1 MLLGRCQGPAHSSR
15 RGFCMSTWHSP
26 SAHRRAAVAAG
37 VISPTWRCPAGQGV
51 SWGFKLRGEPTR
63 VHAGYDSLGWEPWL
77 GVQNAG
83 YFCVDLAEPAG
94 ESLPLKNFRNGITM
108 STGSSPEFAQIEKLL
123 KVAFDNHATELRLSG
138 GVPPMLRIGEQLRQ
152 LKIPPVAAEAVTGLI
167 AAVMPAG
174 ADPKAFTFDSSH
186 GPIEGSVVDVS
197 GTQVLVL
204 KKGSTAQAAADGDS
218 PLELDIQNDGKEDEP
233 GSGVKVSS
241 RDHEYAMPTEAGGV
255 IQIDKLLTAA
265 VKGGVS
271 DIHITVGQPPV
282 FRQDGGMKPQKTKVL
297 TADDTNGLMKSIT
310 PERCQAELAEM
321 GGTDFGFAFGDM
333 ARFRVS
339 VFKQRGSIAMVL
351 RQIPNNMLTPEQLG
365 VPDVCLRMVTRPRGL
380 FLVTGPTGSGK
391 STTLASLINYIN
403 EKYDH
408 HIITIEDPIEF
419 YHHSKMSTVNQRE
432 VGNDVTSFAE
442 ALRRAL
448 RQDPDVILVGELRD
462 LETIEAAISAA
473 ETGHVVFGT
482 LHTSSAQGTVN
493 RIIDAFPTNQQ
504 EQIRTQLSTTIIGVV
519 SQALLKKIGGGRVAA
534 YEILVV
540 TPAIGN
546 LIRENKTF
554 RINSAIQTGT
564 KLGMQLLDDHL
575 FKLWKDKKVAEED
588 VMYKSQSPDDLFK
601 RINDAKKGIFEN
613 EDEIAR
619 RAQRELNT
627 R

>member
-1 MLLGRCQGPAHSSR
+1 
-15 RGFCMSTWHSP
+15 MS
-26 SAHRRAAVAAG
+26 A
-37 VISPTWRCPAGQGV
+37 
-51 SWGFKLRGEPTR
+51 
-63 VHAGYDSLGWEPWL
+63 
-77 GVQNAG
+77 
-83 YFCVDLAEPAG
+83 
-94 ESLPLKNFRNGITM
+94 
-108 STGSSPEFAQIEKLL
+108 GSSPEFAQIEKLL

-138 GVPPMLRIGEQLRQ
+138 GQPPMLRIGEQLKQ
-152 LKIPPVAAEAVTGLI
+152 LKIPPISADAAAALI
-167 AAVMPAG
+167 AAVLPSG
-174 ADPKAFTFDSSH
+174 GDPKSFVFTSSQ
-186 GPIEGSVVDVS
+186 GPIEGQVLDIS

-204 KKGSTAQAAADGDS
+204 KKAEAAARADHADS
-218 PLELDIQNDGKEDEP
+218 PLELDMQDEEQQDEP
-233 GSGVKVSS
+233 GSGVKV
-241 RDHEYAMPTEAGGV
+241 RMADDDYAMPGEAGGT
-255 IQIDKLLTAA
+255 IMIDKLLTAA

-282 FRQDGGMKPQKTKVL
+282 FRQDGGMKPQKTKTL
-297 TADDTNGLMKSIT
+297 TADDTNSLMKSIT

-365 VPDVCLRMVTRPRGL
+365 VPDVCKQMATRPRGL

-403 EKYDH
+403 ERYDH

-419 YHHSKMSTVNQRE
+419 YHYSKKSTVNQRE
-432 VGNDVTSFAE
+432 VGSDVTSFSE

-493 RIIDAFPTNQQ
+493 RIIDAFPSNQQ

-575 FKLWKDKKVAEED
+575 FRLWQEKKVAEED
-588 VMYKSQSPDDLFK
+588 VMYKSQSPDDLMK
-601 RINDAKKGIFEN
+601 RIADAKKGIFED
-613 EDEIAR
+613 EDQIAR
-619 RAQRELNT
+619 RGAAGNSIPGSSHGTETHRTNSVGP
-627 R
+627 RADR